1 LVRGVYTSPIEWWDD
16 HWLKDRIAKPLVDAG
31 ITLPGITDGVAA
43 GPAAPGGPAAPPPP
57 KRRTPRAR
65 R

>member
-1 LVRGVYTSPIEWWDD
+1 VSPIEWWDD

-31 ITLPGITDGVAA
+31 IALPGITDGVTA
-43 GPAAPGGPAAPPPP
+43 GGSPAPGAPPA
-57 KRRTPRAR
+57 RRRAARAR